1 MVFYQIHLL
10 IHSIYFLHIYSSEE
24 CGSESKRTRRI
35 LCKNEGTLE
44 IVDDYL
50 CGDQRGK
57 PPEEEACEGK
67 PCKVE
72 WNETNYTY

>member
-1 MVFYQIHLL
+1 MIVFMNYIQLL
-10 IHSIYFLHIYSSEE
+10 IHFNYFLYIYIYSSEE

-67 PCKVE
+67 PCKV
-72 WNETNYTY
+72 N